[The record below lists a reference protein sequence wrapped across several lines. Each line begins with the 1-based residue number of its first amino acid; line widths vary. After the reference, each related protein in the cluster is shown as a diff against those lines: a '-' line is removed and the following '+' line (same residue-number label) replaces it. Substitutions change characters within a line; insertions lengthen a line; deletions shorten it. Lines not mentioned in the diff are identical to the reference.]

1 MQKKGYLF
9 AIASLI
15 LFTFLA
21 LFVIFTKTPLGRILQ
36 IPVAQTVDSKS
47 GPADTA
53 AKKGPQPVAV
63 KPVQPPPQELKK
75 MDWPKPQEI
84 RGVYTTGWI
93 AGSGK
98 WFPRLIDFINATEVN
113 ALVVDIKDDTGTL
126 SFMADVPLAKTT
138 QSAVKMIA
146 DPVKMMRILKE
157 QNIFPIARIVV
168 FKDPFMAKAKPEW
181 AVKDS
186 EGGLWKDRKGLNWID
201 PYNKLYWDY
210 IVDIA
215 KEAIRLGFQEIQ
227 FDYVRFTSDGNTKRC
242 VYPFSNEQAPEDLIR
257 EFLKYAKDKLA
268 VYQVPTAADIFGLTT
283 SADADLGIG
292 QRFEKIIGNVDVVCP
307 MVYPSHYI
315 PGNFGLKN
323 PNAQPYQTVFQ
334 SISDAKKRMEQA
346 GNTTTQLRPWL
357 QDFSLGVHY
366 GKAEIQA
373 QIKAVKDAGINE
385 WIFWNPSCRYNAAKY
400 N

>member
-21 LFVIFTKTPLGRILQ
+21 LFVTFTKTPLGRILQ

-242 VYPFSNEQAPEDLIR
+242 VYPFSNGQAPEDLIR

-385 WIFWNPSCRYNAAKY
+385 WIFWNPSCRYSAAKY

>member
-15 LFTFLA
+15 LFTILA
-21 LFVIFTKTPLGRILQ
+21 LFVTFTKTPLGRILQ

>member
-9 AIASLI
+9 AIASLV

-21 LFVIFTKTPLGRILQ
+21 LFVTLAKTPLGRVLQ

-53 AKKGPQPVAV
+53 AKTGPQPVAA
-63 KPVQPPPQELKK
+63 KPVQPQPPELKK

-93 AGSGK
+93 AGSSK

-113 ALVVDIKDDTGTL
+113 ALVVDIKDDTGNL
-126 SFMADVPLAKTT
+126 SFMADVALAKTT

-146 DPVKMMRILKE
+146 DPVKMIQILKE
-157 QNIFPIARIVV
+157 NNIFPIARIVV
-168 FKDPFMAKAKPEW
+168 FKDPFIAKAKPEW

-242 VYPFSNEQAPEDLIR
+242 VYPFSNGQAPEDLIQ
-257 EFLKYAKDKLA
+257 EFLKYTQDKLA

-334 SISDAKKRMEQA
+334 SVSDAKKRMEQA

-366 GKAEIQA
+366 GKTEIQA
-373 QIKAVKDAGINE
+373 QIKAVKDAGIKE